1 MNRSLLS
8 VKNGSFYDCYMPYII
23 MELSNAGNDLFTNL
37 LHTKFCGMTVD
48 LVNSGQRDIVK
59 TVVLT
64 YFFHRIGDHI
74 SNVAISDKDNSGVM
88 QRFGK
93 PFCKVTDRGK
103 DAEKLLLFNGII
115 FQFTERCAGPAVVG
129 SSEYEQCVNLVL
141 LEKSLPE
148 QFFKS
153 VNK

>member
-1 MNRSLLS
+1 
-8 VKNGSFYDCYMPYII
+8 

-64 YFFHRIGDHI
+64 CFLHRICDRTCNI
-74 SNVAISDKDNSGVM
+74 AVTDKNNLGVM
-88 QRFGK
+88 QVFGK
-93 PFCKVTDRGK
+93 PFCKVTDRGE
-103 DAEKLLLFNGII
+103 DTEKLLFFNGII

-129 SSEYEQCVNLVL
+129 SSEYEQCVDSVL
-141 LEKSLPE
+141 LEKSLTE

-153 VNK
+153 VDK